1 MDNVNTF
8 KKLGITADY
17 IKGLKELGIETPT
30 PVQAQT
36 VPELLGKRTDFIGQA
51 QTGTGKTAAFGLPL
65 LANADASQ
73 PQIQALVLAPTRE
86 LAKQV
91 QKQLFRFTKYTERIF
106 SYVACGGDKI
116 NLQIENLKRP
126 TQILVATPGR
136 LVDLLERKA
145 VDLSGVNTIV
155 LDEADEMLK
164 MGFRDD
170 IEKIIKATGT
180 PRNIWLFSATMPDGI
195 QKLISKYLRQD
206 APFVQIDKNHI
217 VNPNIRHQFIRCQ
230 DEEKLGH
237 ILSFLKKRGE
247 QQGIIFCRT
256 RQDTI
261 AFGEEIAPHG
271 ISNVVLHGELTQP
284 ERDKIMRAFRKKRA
298 RILIT
303 TDVTARG
310 IDADNITFV
319 IHHKMPEKAESYTHR
334 SGRTARA
341 GNTGISLALVNRFEE
356 KNVNQFQKELGIS
369 FTEAN

>member
-1 MDNVNTF
+1 MKTF
-8 KKLGITADY
+8 KQLGISGDY
-17 IKGLKELGIETPT
+17 IKGLAELGIETPT
-30 PVQAQT
+30 AVQAQT
-36 VPELLGKRTDFIGQA
+36 IPELIGKTTDFIGQA

-65 LANADASQ
+65 LANVDATQ
-73 PQIQALVLAPTRE
+73 PQIQGLILAPTRE

-106 SYVACGGDKI
+106 SYVVCGGDKI
-116 NLQIENLKRP
+116 DVQIQHLKRP

-136 LVDLLERKA
+136 LVDLLNRKA
-145 VDLSGVNTIV
+145 VDLSHAQTVV

-170 IEKIIKATGT
+170 IETILNATAASRKT
-180 PRNIWLFSATMPDGI
+180 WLFSATMPDGI
-195 QKLISKYLRQD
+195 QKLISKYLAKK
-206 APFVQIDKNHI
+206 APFVQIDKKHI
-217 VNPNIRHQFIRCQ
+217 VNPNIRHQFIRCK

-237 ILSFLKKRGE
+237 ILAFLEKRGE

-256 RQDTI
+256 RLDTI
-261 AFGEEIAPHG
+261 AFGEALAPHDV
-271 ISNVVLHGELTQP
+271 SSVVLHGELSQP

-298 RILIT
+298 RILVT

-310 IDADNITFV
+310 IDAEGITFV

-356 KNVNQFQKELGIS
+356 KNLNQFQKALGIS
-369 FTEAN
+369 FQELN